1 MKQCGLVEKASSVL
15 LQSAQRLLKQ
25 ILIFCKIGQLT
36 VVVLDLLFTDI
47 FKEGFF
53 NCMISKYCSIP
64 EPTQIGPAVS
74 AWNSY

>member
-15 LQSAQRLLKQ
+15 LQSAQRLLKK

-47 FKEGFF
+47 FEEGFL
-53 NCMISKYCSIP
+53 I
-64 EPTQIGPAVS
+64 
-74 AWNSY
+74 AWLVNIAQYQNQQK